1 VGAGHYA
8 GRVRAPK
15 NAEALL
21 GTLAELH
28 GALVATGLGLEVAG
42 VKEARVAR
50 KELVGQLE
58 DYLIP
63 RLLDLEAPLLAVV
76 GGSTGAGKS
85 TLVNSLMGTQVS
97 EAGVLR
103 PTTRAPVLVCDPED
117 RHWFEGDRIL
127 PGLARSSG
135 SRSNRSGVLD
145 LVVDSDVPEG
155 VALLDSPDVDSI
167 VRENR
172 ELATQLLAA
181 ADLWIFVTSAA
192 RYADAVPWE
201 FLRTAASRSTALAV
215 VLNRVPQEATEE
227 VPAHLR
233 ALLEKERLGHTPLFT
248 VPESELDEGLL
259 PKAAMTEI
267 RRWLNRLGG
276 SARARAALIR
286 QTLEGALDSVTDR
299 VALIATN
306 VEAQLHAARS
316 LRADVDRA
324 FNGAMSEIDE
334 ALSSGRLLR
343 GEVLDRWHEYVG
355 TGDVMKRLE
364 EFVGRMRDRVRD
376 ALSGRP
382 PAEEEVRT
390 AVGSG
395 VAAVVTAAADR
406 ACLRAVDSW
415 RSSEAGRSVLR
426 SHDAEL
432 EGISD
437 GFRERLGPAIRDWQR
452 SVFELVSAEGA
463 EKRATGRA
471 LSLGVNAT
479 GTALMVVLFA
489 HTGGLTGGEVAIAG
503 GTAALSQKL
512 LEALF
517 GDQAVRD
524 LTRRAREG
532 LLDQV
537 ASVLETERQ
546 RFSDRLR
553 ERSPDRDEPAKLH
566 ELARRLQEARR

>member
-1 VGAGHYA
+1 M
-8 GRVRAPK
+8 RAPK
-15 NAEALL
+15 DADALL

-42 VKEARVAR
+42 VNDARVAR
-50 KELVGQLE
+50 KELVGQID

-85 TLVNSLMGTQVS
+85 TLVNSLMGAQVS

-103 PTTRAPVLVCDPED
+103 PTTRAPVLVCGPED

-127 PGLARSSG
+127 PRLARSSG

-155 VALLDSPDVDSI
+155 VALLDAPDVDSI

-215 VLNRVPQEATEE
+215 VLNRVPQEAMEE

-233 ALLEKERLGHTPLFT
+233 ALLEKERLGHAPLFT

-259 PKAAMTEI
+259 PRAVMNEI

-324 FNGAMSEIDE
+324 FNGAVSEIDE

-376 ALSGRP
+376 AFSGRP

-406 ACLRAVDSW
+406 ACLRTVDSW

-432 EGISD
+432 ESVSD
-437 GFRERLGPAIRDWQR
+437 RFRERLGPEIRDWQR
-452 SVFELVSAEGA
+452 SVFELVSAEGS

-532 LLDQV
+532 LLDRV

-553 ERSPDRDEPAKLH
+553 ERSPDPDEPATLH

>member
-1 VGAGHYA
+1 M
-8 GRVRAPK
+8 RAAK
-15 NAEALL
+15 NTEALPA
-21 GTLAELH
+21 TLAELH
-28 GALVATGLGLEVAG
+28 GALLATGLRLEVAG
-42 VKEARVAR
+42 VDDARVAR
-50 KELVGQLE
+50 KELVGQID

-63 RLLDLEAPLLAVV
+63 RLQDLEAPLLAVV

-103 PTTRAPVLVCDPED
+103 PTTRAPVLVCDPDD
-117 RHWFEGDRIL
+117 RHWFEGDRVL

-135 SRSNRSGVLD
+135 RRSNRSGVLD
-145 LVVDSDVPEG
+145 VVVDSDVPDG
-155 VALLDSPDVDSI
+155 VALLDAPDIDSI
-167 VRENR
+167 VHENR

-201 FLRTAASRSTALAV
+201 FLRTAASRSTAVAV
-215 VLNRVPQEATEE
+215 VLNRVPDEAREE
-227 VPAHLR
+227 VPEHLR
-233 ALLEKERLGHTPLFT
+233 SLLEEEGLGKAPLFV

-259 PKAAMTEI
+259 PRPAIREL

-286 QTLEGALDSVTDR
+286 QTLEGALDSVADR

-316 LRADVDRA
+316 LQADVDRA
-324 FNGAMSEIDE
+324 FSVASEEIDA
-334 ALSSGRLLR
+334 ALSSGRMLH

-382 PAEEEVRT
+382 AADEEVRT

-395 VAAVVTAAADR
+395 VAAVVSAAADR
-406 ACLRAVDSW
+406 ACLRAVESW

-426 SHDAEL
+426 ADGGDL
-432 EGISD
+432 ETVSE
-437 GFRERLGPAIRDWQR
+437 GFRERLEPEIRRWQR
-452 SVFELVSAEGA
+452 SVFELVSAEGS
-463 EKRATGRA
+463 EKRAAGRA

-524 LTRRAREG
+524 LTRRARQS
-532 LLDQV
+532 LLER
-537 ASVLETERQ
+537 AAEVLGSEKER
-546 RFSDRLR
+546 FAARLGD
-553 ERSPDRDEPAKLH
+553 RSPHPDDPATLH
-566 ELARRLQEARR
+566 ELSRRLQEARR

>member
-1 VGAGHYA
+1 
-8 GRVRAPK
+8 VRAPK
-15 NAEALL
+15 NTEELL
-21 GTLAELH
+21 GALAELH
-28 GALVATGLGLEVAG
+28 GALAATGLQLEVGG
-42 VKEARVAR
+42 VDEARVAR
-50 KELVGQLE
+50 KELVGQID

-63 RLLDLEAPLLAVV
+63 RLQDLEAPLLAVV

-103 PTTRAPVLVCDPED
+103 PTTRAPVLVCDPDD

-135 SRSNRSGVLD
+135 GRSNRSGVLD
-145 LVVDSDVPEG
+145 LVVDSDVPDG
-155 VALLDSPDVDSI
+155 VALLDAPDVDSI
-167 VRENR
+167 VHANR
-172 ELATQLLAA
+172 QLATQLLAA
-181 ADLWIFVTSAA
+181 ADLWIFLTSAA

-215 VLNRVPQEATEE
+215 VLNRVPEEAMDE

-233 ALLEKERLGHTPLFT
+233 SLLEKEGLGKAPLFT

-259 PKAAMTEI
+259 PTAAMAEV

-299 VALIATN
+299 VALVATN
-306 VEAQLHAARS
+306 VDAQLHAARG
-316 LRADVDRA
+316 LRMDVDKA
-324 FNGAMSEIDE
+324 FDAATKEIDE

-376 ALSGRP
+376 AFTGRP

-395 VAAVVTAAADR
+395 VTAVVSVAVDR
-406 ACLRAVDSW
+406 ACLRTVDAW
-415 RSSEAGRSVLR
+415 RSSGAGRSALG
-426 SHDAEL
+426 SDDAGL
-432 EGISD
+432 ETASE
-437 GFRERLGPAIRDWQR
+437 GFRRRLEPEIREWQR
-452 SVFELVSAEGA
+452 SIFELVSAEGR
-463 EKRATGRA
+463 EKRAAGRV

-524 LTRRAREG
+524 LTRRARES
-532 LLDQV
+532 LLDRV
-537 ASVLETERQ
+537 ANVLDGEKER
-546 RFSDRLR
+546 FFGRLQ
-553 ERSPDRDEPAKLH
+553 ERSPDPNAPATLH
-566 ELARRLQEARR
+566 ELSRRLQEARR

>member
-1 VGAGHYA
+1 M
-8 GRVRAPK
+8 RAPK
-15 NAEALL
+15 HTEALL
-21 GTLAELH
+21 GALAELH
-28 GALVATGLGLEVAG
+28 DALVVTGLQLEVAG
-42 VKEARVAR
+42 VDDARVAR
-50 KELVGQLE
+50 KELVGQID

-63 RLLDLEAPLLAVV
+63 RLQDLEAPLLAVV

-85 TLVNSLMGTQVS
+85 TLVNSLMGAQVS

-103 PTTRAPVLVCDPED
+103 PTTRAPVLVCDPGD

-127 PGLARSSG
+127 PTLARSSG
-135 SRSNRSGVLD
+135 RRSNQSGVLD
-145 LVVDSDVPEG
+145 LVVDSDVPDG
-155 VALLDSPDVDSI
+155 VALLDAPDVDSI
-167 VRENR
+167 VYQNR
-172 ELATQLLAA
+172 ALATQLLAA

-192 RYADAVPWE
+192 RYADAVPWG

-215 VLNRVPQEATEE
+215 VLNRVPDEAMEE
-227 VPAHLR
+227 VPAHLLS
-233 ALLEKERLGHTPLFT
+233 LLEKEGLGEAPLFT
-248 VPESELDEGLL
+248 VPEAELDEGLL
-259 PKAAMTEI
+259 PKAAMAEL
-267 RRWLNRLGG
+267 RKWLHRLGG

-299 VALIATN
+299 VALVASN
-306 VEAQLHAARS
+306 VEAQLHASNS
-316 LRADVDRA
+316 LRLHVDKAFDVATD
-324 FNGAMSEIDE
+324 EIDG

-376 ALSGRP
+376 AFSGRP

-395 VAAVVTAAADR
+395 VVAVVTAAVDR
-406 ACLRAVDSW
+406 ACLRTVDSW

-426 SHDAEL
+426 ADGAEF
-432 EGISD
+432 EKVSE
-437 GFRERLGPAIRDWQR
+437 GFRERLEPEIREWQR
-452 SVFELVSAEGA
+452 SVFELVSAEGR
-463 EKRATGRA
+463 EKRATGRV

-524 LTRRAREG
+524 LTRRARAS
-532 LLDQV
+532 LLERV
-537 ASVLETERQ
+537 EYVLAVEKG
-546 RFSDRLR
+546 RFSERLV
-553 ERSPDRDEPAKLH
+553 ERSPDPEAPATLH
-566 ELARRLQEARR
+566 ELSRRLQEARA